1 MAVNRRLAAIQRVL
15 GIIVAF
21 SSLSKLPPALLALAF
36 GESVAH
42 VFLSSF
48 GLSALTGLALYWPVR
63 KVHYDLRLRDGFV
76 IVTLTWVAASLVSA
90 LPFMYAPPYLSF
102 SAAMFEAT
110 SGLTTTGATIIVG
123 LDTLPRSV
131 LFYRQLLQFLG
142 GMGIVI
148 LAVAILPMLKIG
160 GTQLFRAE
168 STGPGKDTKL
178 TPRIAQ
184 TARALWIVYFALTL
198 LCALA
203 YWLAGMGLFDAVCH
217 AFSTVSTGGFSTH
230 DTSFDHWNNP
240 LIDSV
245 AIVFMTLGGI
255 NFGLHY
261 MAWRRATTTVYSGD
275 SELRAYLRIMLA
287 ASLIV
292 TLSLWLGGTYHGFGE
307 SLRHAVFQTVSNLTT
322 TGYTIAGFDHWSGMA
337 PLLLVGL
344 AFIGGCSG
352 STVGGIKVARVMMLL
367 RQGFREVRQ
376 LVHPKGQFLV
386 KMGGRRVSES
396 VVLSVSGFIALWMMC
411 FVLLVL
417 AMNLTGLDVLSSFG
431 AATATLTNLGP
442 GLGEVA
448 SNFAGVNQGV
458 VWLGI
463 AGMLLGRLE
472 VFTVLVLLTPSFWRE

>member
-1 MAVNRRLAAIQRVL
+1 MNRRLGAIQRVL
-15 GIIVAF
+15 GLIITF
-21 SSLSKLPPALLALAF
+21 SSFSKLPPAFLALALD
-36 GESVAH
+36 EPVAH
-42 VFLSSF
+42 VFFSSF
-48 GLSALTGLALYWPVR
+48 ALSALLGVALFWPVR
-63 KVHYDLRLRDGFV
+63 RVVYELRLRDGFV
-76 IVTLTWVAASLVSA
+76 IVTLTWVAASVVSA
-90 LPFMYAPPYLSF
+90 LPFMYAPPHLSF
-102 SAAMFEAT
+102 TAALFEAT

-123 LDTLPRSV
+123 LDALPKSV

-178 TPRIAQ
+178 TPRIAE
-184 TARALWIVYFALTL
+184 TAKALWTVYAALTV

-203 YWLAGMGLFDAVCH
+203 YWLAGMSLFDAVGH
-217 AFSTVSTGGFSTH
+217 AMSTVSTAGFSTH
-230 DTSFDHWNNP
+230 DAAFDYWNNP
-240 LIDSV
+240 IIDWV
-245 AIVFMTLGGI
+245 AILFMTLGGI

-261 MAWRRATTTVYSGD
+261 VAWRRATTTVYFHD
-275 SELRAYLRIMLA
+275 SELRTYLRIIVG
-287 ASLIV
+287 ASTLIAL
-292 TLSLWLGGTYHGFGE
+292 TLWLGGSFTTLGE
-307 SLRHAVFQTVSNLTT
+307 SVRHGTFQVVSNLTT
-322 TGYTIAGFDHWSGMA
+322 TGFATTGFSHWAGMA
-337 PLLLVGL
+337 PLLLIGL

-386 KMGGRRVSES
+386 KMGGKRVSES
-396 VVLSVSGFIALWMMC
+396 VVLSVSGFVGLWMLC

-417 AMNLTGLDVLSSFG
+417 AMNATGLDILTSFG

-448 SNFAGVNQGV
+448 SNFASVNNGA
-458 VWLGI
+458 VWLGTI
-463 AGMLLGRLE
+463 AMIMGRLE
-472 VFTVLVLLTPSFWRE
+472 VFTVLVLLMPGFWRQ